1 MTRHLLPAALRAG
14 AAGLLAP
21 EAAVNLLIGHRY
33 WLTRPGFAG
42 EYIDTF
48 PGITDGTAMAAVCW
62 PEAVAALDRG
72 PLSGSGSETRT
83 LRLAASLAAGIPVV
97 LPAGVSGPELARAL
111 TEGEVS
117 VMVGVPRLEAICHVD
132 HTPSANVLEKC
143 GFIRE
148 DSRRAHFTFP
158 NLAPQKPSAVN
169 SYALALQSAV

>member
-33 WLTRPGFAG
+33 WLTRPDFAG

-72 PLSGSGSETRT
+72 QLAGSGSENRI
-83 LRLAASLAAGIPVV
+83 LRLAASLADGIPVDLQDALNSLDDTNLQHV
-97 LPAGVSGPELARAL
+97 VTAIRHAAGRRP
-111 TEGEVS
+111 
-117 VMVGVPRLEAICHVD
+117 D
-132 HTPSANVLEKC
+132 HDRP
-143 GFIRE
+143 
-148 DSRRAHFTFP
+148 
-158 NLAPQKPSAVN
+158 
-169 SYALALQSAV
+169 